1 MPSTVVHVAF
11 AGMIAAALLGDA
23 FDRRS
28 LLVVVGAVAVAD
40 LDAFVGLVA
49 VAGHRTVFHT
59 FLVPGAA
66 ALALAVDLRVS
77 DRSALR
83 SRYGARGV
91 RIAWV
96 TVVAFAAAAIGLD
109 LFSAGGANPLWPLHD
124 QFYQVGGRIE
134 LSDQRG
140 VVQTFVDLSPPDADG
155 TGGGDAGGVTDGAS
169 TQARGSSREVN
180 VSTGVDPDPDGDAD
194 GDVERL
200 FPIVRSGWQLLL
212 LIVGTFVTAAR
223 LRVSETVEE

>member
-11 AGMIAAALLGDA
+11 AGMIAAALLGAA

-28 LLVVVGAVAVAD
+28 LLVVVGLVAAAD
-40 LDAFVGLVA
+40 LDSFVGLVA

-59 FLVPGAA
+59 LLLPGAA
-66 ALALAVDLRVS
+66 ALALAVDLRFR
-77 DRSALR
+77 DRSFLR

-96 TVVAFAAAAIGLD
+96 TVVAFVASAIGLD

-124 QFYQVGGRIE
+124 QFYQVDGRIE

-140 VVQTFVDLSPPDADG
+140 VVQTFVDLDPPDADG
-155 TGGGDAGGVTDGAS
+155 SAGDGGVTDGAS
-169 TQARGSSREVN
+169 TTARGSSQEVN
-180 VSTGVDPDPDGDAD
+180 VSTGIDPDPDGDAE

-200 FPIVRSGWQLLL
+200 FPIARSGWQLLL
-212 LIVGTFVTAAR
+212 LVVGTFVTAAR

>member
-1 MPSTVVHVAF
+1 MPSTVVHAAF
-11 AGMIAAALLGDA
+11 AGMIAAALLGAA

-28 LLVVVGAVAVAD
+28 LLVVVGAVALAD
-40 LDAFVGLVA
+40 LDAFVGLVT

-59 FLVPGAA
+59 VLLPAAA
-66 ALALAVDLRVS
+66 ALALAVDLRVR

-83 SRYGARGV
+83 SRYGDRGV

-124 QFYQVGGRIE
+124 QFYQIDGRIE
-134 LSDQRG
+134 LSDRRG
-140 VVQTFVDLSPPDADG
+140 VVQTFVDLAPPDAD
-155 TGGGDAGGVTDGAS
+155 GGVTDGAS
-169 TQARGSSREVN
+169 TTARGSSQEVN
-180 VSTGVDPDPDGDAD
+180 VSTGVDPDPD

-212 LIVGTFVTAAR
+212 LVVGTFVTAAR
-223 LRVSETVEE
+223 LRVSRSVEE